1 MEKCDFLA
9 ELEKI
14 SQIRKEDATSLI
26 AKAVELGMSK
36 LWQETIVHQ
45 YLKKEITREKAV
57 DLLGIDLIKLVDRQ
71 RDSAM
76 EDVRWGMSE

>member
-14 SQIRKEDATSLI
+14 SQIRKEDTTSLI

>member
-14 SQIRKEDATSLI
+14 SQIRKEDTTSLI
-26 AKAVELGMSK
+26 ANAVELGMSK